1 MSCLAVTFIEPSI
14 GFQTRVIKR
23 LVPWLLITRNR
34 FIQAV
39 YRSTTRIW
47 TGIHPSLNLCSFRL
61 DSPLVN
67 VSLSFIISISRS
79 ILLSIERLSAIL
91 WILSLVLLVTAC
103 WLLNTRLPTERYRII
118 NQATIGKRMTVYKR
132 SISCNEKDMWM
143 WIKNRSRGTNRR
155 SVILFVISF
164 VITIVVRRQIRAYDW
179 MQRLSRSRDAFERIH
194 CLIHIILRFVKLID
208 RLH

>member
-1 MSCLAVTFIEPSI
+1 MQSRIILDTN
-14 GFQTRVIKR
+14 R
-23 LVPWLLITRNR
+23 L
-34 FIQAV
+34 
-39 YRSTTRIW
+39 
-47 TGIHPSLNLCSFRL
+47 
-61 DSPLVN
+61 
-67 VSLSFIISISRS
+67 S
-79 ILLSIERLSAIL
+79 ILLFNFFHFMFLPFGSWALFQDYCLETKEKAIDQPVFNFLWSICGILVQCIGYRSLELHLADWPSVYRHSWSICNHCSCELLSICRRLWSVEQRNEI
-91 WILSLVLLVTAC
+91 
-103 WLLNTRLPTERYRII
+103 
-118 NQATIGKRMTVYKR
+118 
-132 SISCNEKDMWM
+132 EKDMWM